1 MAPIVFILS
10 IPLNSIF
17 FLINIFYS
25 DKFYKGSDNGL
36 KNMITIE
43 TLLEFNKI
51 VKKLVDDTKADKTQD
66 VTKADV
72 VGLNKLA

>member
-1 MAPIVFILS
+1 
-10 IPLNSIF
+10 
-17 FLINIFYS
+17 
-25 DKFYKGSDNGL
+25 
-36 KNMITIE
+36 MITIE